1 MDEKNKKFDPSR
13 DLNIFEQINFDDM
26 NINLEDIN

>member
-1 MDEKNKKFDPSR
+1 
-13 DLNIFEQINFDDM
+13 LNIFEQINFDEM